1 MVIFLLQFVSTVLVI
16 AELLAATVHYF
27 DKVSSGAAP
36 ESSSLRNYAEA
47 AISNLLST
55 LVALALCPWALLMH
69 KKRHFDPSGGPP
81 ICLVSGT
88 LWGWGSPMYGLYK
101 SLRAKGARNVYI
113 LPIAFSRGA
122 IDRMA
127 DNLCEE
133 LERFS
138 GQVGGEKPYL
148 IAHGVAG
155 LAARMGPSQSPGL
168 YSRATITVATPHHGT
183 RLAVFMPGQ
192 LGFQLQPG
200 SPLLRALTNA
210 PGDCILTFHSSLDSQ
225 IIPAESACF
234 GQRVSSLEGSGHL
247 SILWNA
253 QLCDQILTEITQA
266 PAA

>member
-1 MVIFLLQFVSTVLVI
+1 MIIFLLQFISTVLVI
-16 AELLAATVHYF
+16 AELLAAAVHYF
-27 DKVSSGAAP
+27 DKVSSAGTST
-36 ESSSLRNYAEA
+36 SSKIRDYAEA
-47 AISNLLST
+47 GISNLLST
-55 LVALALCPWALLMH
+55 LVALVLCPWALVMH
-69 KKRHFDPSGGPP
+69 KKRHFDPNGGPP

-88 LWGWGSPMYGLYK
+88 FWGCGSPMYGLYK

-122 IDRMA
+122 VDRMA
-127 DNLCEE
+127 DNLCDE
-133 LERFS
+133 LEHFC
-138 GQVGGEKPYL
+138 GQIGGEKPYL

-168 YSRATITVATPHHGT
+168 YSRATITIATPHHGT

-200 SPLLRALTNA
+200 SPLLRALDPD

-234 GQRVSSLEGSGHL
+234 GQRVSCLDGSGHL

-253 QLCDQILTEITQA
+253 QLCDQILSEITQT
-266 PAA
+266 PVP